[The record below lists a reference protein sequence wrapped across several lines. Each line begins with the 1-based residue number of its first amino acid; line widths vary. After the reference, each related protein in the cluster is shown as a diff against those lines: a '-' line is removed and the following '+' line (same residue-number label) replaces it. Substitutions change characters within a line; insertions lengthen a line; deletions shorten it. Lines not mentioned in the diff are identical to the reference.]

1 MIAFEIFN
9 YSTTEYALADLLG
22 RLAVKGVPNI
32 ARDYIEQLLRA
43 FAAQPSSPQP
53 QPAKPPTAQ
62 AGMIEPLTRRE
73 QQVLELLAQRMT
85 AQEIAQ
91 KLVLSD
97 QTVKRHR
104 ANVYQKLGVH
114 SRRDAIA
121 MAVALGIRP
130 GAQAGSGA
138 ADCHRD
144 LSPLS
149 Y

>member
-1 MIAFEIFN
+1 
-9 YSTTEYALADLLG
+9 
-22 RLAVKGVPNI
+22 
-32 ARDYIEQLLRA
+32 
-43 FAAQPSSPQP
+43 
-53 QPAKPPTAQ
+53 
-62 AGMIEPLTRRE
+62 MIEHLTRRE

-121 MAVALGIRP
+121 AAVALGILP
-130 GAQAGSGA
+130 A
-138 ADCHRD
+138 A
-144 LSPLS
+144 S
-149 Y
+149 